1 MIESRPTPA
10 TVYDG
15 LQWQRKFMAQV
26 AGKPSDADLSGM
38 VRNNLNSWLGM
49 QESFLNMLAS
59 MTSDQDNKRRDR

>member
-1 MIESRPTPA
+1 MARFLETSVSQFDT
-10 TVYDG
+10 
-15 LQWQRKFMAQV
+15 QQRKFMAQV